1 MNKAEKKERKKI
13 LILFSLIVALLLI
26 ILFSAIFYIRA
37 SRPMRQAKEEAI
49 QLAKEH
55 VDIQRVDQFYWFTR
69 EETYFSLV
77 GETEAGKN
85 VVVIIPKTGE
95 KLLVFDEPCQG
106 MDEEQIRFFNNLV
119 DDLAE
124 AGQTLIYVGHFESQ
138 LPKKLSHKLELHEG
152 KVKSNEELKMFT
164 QNSKID
170 CFQA

>member
-69 EETYFSLV
+69 EETYFGLV

-95 KLLVFDEPCQG
+95 KLLVFDEKDGLTQEQTRAVVQELAPQERIKKITLG
-106 MDEEQIRFFNNLV
+106 MFNDQVVWEVMTKGN
-119 DDLAE
+119 D
-124 AGQTLIYVGHFESQ
+124 
-138 LPKKLSHKLELHEG
+138 ELHYY
-152 KVKSNEELKMFT
+152 L
-164 QNSKID
+164 ID
-170 CFQA
+170 FKDGSLVHRLPSQE

>member
-95 KLLVFDEPCQG
+95 KLLVFDEKDG
-106 MDEEQIRFFNNLV
+106 IRR
-119 DDLAE
+119 
-124 AGQTLIYVGHFESQ
+124 
-138 LPKKLSHKLELHEG
+138 
-152 KVKSNEELKMFT
+152 
-164 QNSKID
+164 
-170 CFQA
+170 

>member
-13 LILFSLIVALLLI
+13 LILFSLIVALLVI

-95 KLLVFDEPCQG
+95 KLLVFDEKDGLTQEQTRAVVQELAPQERIKKITLG
-106 MDEEQIRFFNNLV
+106 MFNDQVVWEVMTKGN
-119 DDLAE
+119 D
-124 AGQTLIYVGHFESQ
+124 
-138 LPKKLSHKLELHEG
+138 ELHYY
-152 KVKSNEELKMFT
+152 L
-164 QNSKID
+164 ID
-170 CFQA
+170 FKDGSLVHRLPSQE

>member
-1 MNKAEKKERKKI
+1 MNKLEKKERKKI

-95 KLLVFDEPCQG
+95 KLLVFDEKDGLTQEQTRAVVQELAPQERIKKITLG
-106 MDEEQIRFFNNLV
+106 MFNDQVVWEVMTKGN
-119 DDLAE
+119 D
-124 AGQTLIYVGHFESQ
+124 
-138 LPKKLSHKLELHEG
+138 ELHYY
-152 KVKSNEELKMFT
+152 L
-164 QNSKID
+164 ID
-170 CFQA
+170 FKDGSLVHRLPSQE

>member
-1 MNKAEKKERKKI
+1 MNKAEKRERKKI

-95 KLLVFDEPCQG
+95 KLLVFDEKDGLTQQQTRAVVQELAPEERKKKITLG
-106 MDEEQIRFFNNLV
+106 MFNDQVVWEVMTKGN
-119 DDLAE
+119 D
-124 AGQTLIYVGHFESQ
+124 
-138 LPKKLSHKLELHEG
+138 ELHYY
-152 KVKSNEELKMFT
+152 L
-164 QNSKID
+164 ID
-170 CFQA
+170 FKDGSLVHRLPSQE

>member
-37 SRPMRQAKEEAI
+37 SRPMRQAKEDSI

-55 VDIQRVDQFYWFTR
+55 VDIQRVDQFYWITR
-69 EETYFSLV
+69 EETYYSLV

-95 KLLVFDEPCQG
+95 KLLVFDEKDGLTQEQTRAVVQELAPQERIKKITLG
-106 MDEEQIRFFNNLV
+106 MFNDQVVWEVMTKGN
-119 DDLAE
+119 D
-124 AGQTLIYVGHFESQ
+124 
-138 LPKKLSHKLELHEG
+138 ELHYY
-152 KVKSNEELKMFT
+152 L
-164 QNSKID
+164 ID
-170 CFQA
+170 FKDGSLVHRLPSQE

>member
-13 LILFSLIVALLLI
+13 LILFSLIVALLSI

-77 GETEAGKN
+77 GETESGKN

-95 KLLVFDEPCQG
+95 KLLVFDEKDGLTQEQTRAVVQELAPQERIKKITLG
-106 MDEEQIRFFNNLV
+106 MFNDQVVWEVMTKGN
-119 DDLAE
+119 D
-124 AGQTLIYVGHFESQ
+124 
-138 LPKKLSHKLELHEG
+138 ELHYY
-152 KVKSNEELKMFT
+152 L
-164 QNSKID
+164 ID
-170 CFQA
+170 FKDGSLVHRLPSQE